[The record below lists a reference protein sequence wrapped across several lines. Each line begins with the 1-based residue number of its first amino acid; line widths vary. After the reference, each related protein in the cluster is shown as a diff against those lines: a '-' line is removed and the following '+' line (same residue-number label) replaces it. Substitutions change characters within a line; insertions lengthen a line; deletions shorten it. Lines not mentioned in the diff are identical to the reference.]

1 MIKETCASLLSN
13 LVSLY
18 KIYGIS
24 VPWRLSD
31 LSHLGAFMMA
41 RLQYFVPP
49 LTYLSTQSLVK
60 FTGNKDQL
68 SFLLHNLEILGVFK
82 FIVVQYYSF

>member
-1 MIKETCASLLSN
+1 
-13 LVSLY
+13 
-18 KIYGIS
+18 
-24 VPWRLSD
+24 
-31 LSHLGAFMMA
+31 MMA

-68 SFLLHNLEILGVFK
+68 SLLLHNLEILGVFK